1 MIPKE
6 LSFEEKIFQT
16 QEQLKEVIAQSGL
29 NVSVLELIVRNL
41 YNEVKE
47 LALQNLQ
54 NKIRESNE
62 RFKNA
67 MKEWG
72 DQIKQAEEAK
82 KSEDVEDGNTN
93 EEGTTSSI

>member
-1 MIPKE
+1 MEK
-6 LSFEEKIFQT
+6 SFEEKVFET
-16 QEQLKEVIAQSGL
+16 QEKLKIVISQSGL

-54 NKIRESNE
+54 VKIQES
-62 RFKNA
+62 K
-67 MKEWG
+67 
-72 DQIKQAEEAK
+72 KQTQTMTEEVK
-82 KSEDVEDGNTN
+82 DGNTN

>member
-62 RFKNA
+62 RFENA
-67 MKEWG
+67 MKELG
-72 DQIKQAEEAK
+72 EQIKQSEELK
-82 KSEDVEDGNTN
+82 DGDT
-93 EEGTTSSI
+93 EPEG